1 MNKYLERLTNG
12 VFKEN
17 PTFVLM
23 LGMCPTLAVT
33 TSAMNAVGMGLS
45 TAVVLVASN
54 LIIASLRK
62 FIPSTVRMPYFIVV
76 VASMVTIVQL
86 LLQAYLPDVN
96 DALGIYIPLIVVNCI
111 IFGRVEAFA
120 AKNKVGLS
128 FFDGI
133 GMGLGFTIAL
143 VLIGSFRELLGAGT
157 VFNFRVMPESFE
169 PIALFIKPPGAFLV
183 LAVLTALQNKFK
195 LPSATNGSAKKSAL
209 ACGGDCASCSGETYA
224 VNHEVNTAS
233 DMTKDT
239 KNVNPI
245 KKDKAIRKE
254 D

>member
-12 VFKEN
+12 LFKEN

-33 TSAMNAVGMGLS
+33 VSATNGLGMGLS

-54 LIIASLRK
+54 VIIAALRK
-62 FIPSTVRMPYFIVV
+62 FIPNTVRMPYFIVV

-86 LLQAYLPDVN
+86 LLQAYVPEVN
-96 DALGIYIPLIVVNCI
+96 ESLGIYIPLIVVNCI
-111 IFGRVEAFA
+111 IFGRVEAYA

-128 FFDGI
+128 LFDGI

-143 VLIGSFRELLGAGT
+143 VIIGSFRELLGAGT
-157 VFNFRVMPESFE
+157 IFNYRVMPESYE
-169 PIALFIKPPGAFLV
+169 PIAMFVKPPGAFLV
-183 LAVLTALQNKFK
+183 LAVLTALQNKFR
-195 LPSATNGSAKKSAL
+195 LPSATN
-209 ACGGDCASCSGETYA
+209 
-224 VNHEVNTAS
+224 
-233 DMTKDT
+233 
-239 KNVNPI
+239 
-245 KKDKAIRKE
+245 KKDKVSQLTCVGDCLNCNDREKAERKE

>member
-1 MNKYLERLTNG
+1 MNKYLERVTNG
-12 VFKEN
+12 LFKEN

-33 TSAMNAVGMGLS
+33 TSAMNGLGMGLS
-45 TAVVLVASN
+45 TAVVLIASN
-54 LIIASLRK
+54 AIIAALRK

-86 LLQAYLPDVN
+86 LLQAYVPSVN
-96 DALGIYIPLIVVNCI
+96 EALGIYIPLIVVNCI
-111 IFGRVEAFA
+111 IFGRVEAYA

-128 FFDGI
+128 LFDGI

-143 VLIGSFRELLGAGT
+143 ILIGSFREVLGTGAIFG
-157 VFNFRVMPESFE
+157 FHVMPEGFE

-183 LAVLTALQNKFK
+183 LAMLTALQNKFK
-195 LPSATNGSAKKSAL
+195 LPSATNGSAKASAL
-209 ACGGDCASCSGETYA
+209 ACGGDCAKCSGETYA
-224 VNHEVNTAS
+224 TNHEVNTVLP
-233 DMTKDT
+233 K
-239 KNVNPI
+239 V
-245 KKDKAIRKE
+245 KKAEEANKEDNTLRKE